1 MLKTGRGSGDSK
13 EKEKGRCRQGGR
25 RNSKGNEDVGEG
37 EGGLRAKEDR
47 DLARKKN
54 LNKERYNWEILK
66 CYNELYPYN
75 ITLVEVNLHWFNTI
89 FHHPYCSI
97 KNTHKMTSE
106 KKVRIF
112 LT

>member
-1 MLKTGRGSGDSK
+1 MGTQRERRKKGVDKGGGGTQKEMKMLVR
-13 EKEKGRCRQGGR
+13 
-25 RNSKGNEDVGEG
+25 G

-47 DLARKKN
+47 DLARKRN
-54 LNKERYNWEILK
+54 LNKERYNREVLK
-66 CYNELYPYN
+66 SYNELYPYN
-75 ITLVEVNLHWFNTI
+75 ITLVKVNLHWFNTI

-97 KNTHKMTSE
+97 KNTHKMTGE